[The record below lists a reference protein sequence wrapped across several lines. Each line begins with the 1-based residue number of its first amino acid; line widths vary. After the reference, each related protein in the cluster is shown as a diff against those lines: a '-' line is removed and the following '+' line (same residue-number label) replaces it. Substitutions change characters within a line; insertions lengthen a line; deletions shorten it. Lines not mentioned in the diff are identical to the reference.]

1 MRVYEERGVKI
12 EDDTSN
18 EQINLVYFLFWTST
32 YELLSV
38 ALFFWVDLLPWYG
51 DTKINNF
58 GTKYVYFNSKKLHT
72 ITCTLRAG
80 GLVGWLFCE
89 RRSRKLRTL
98 LASSPEQARPPARR
112 LQNTWPDAQGLV
124 SEENGLS
131 AALVGVYENEFGF
144 IKRATGVTTSN
155 RSTYKGKN
163 LQFSLLFADGG
174 QGFNVSSVGQ
184 AVVLPQV
191 SRESFILSHM
201 LCRTS
206 VLQISWGTQKEQHCW
221 LL

>member
-1 MRVYEERGVKI
+1 M
-12 EDDTSN
+12 
-18 EQINLVYFLFWTST
+18 
-32 YELLSV
+32 
-38 ALFFWVDLLPWYG
+38 
-51 DTKINNF
+51 
-58 GTKYVYFNSKKLHT
+58 
-72 ITCTLRAG
+72 
-80 GLVGWLFCE
+80 
-89 RRSRKLRTL
+89 
-98 LASSPEQARPPARR
+98 
-112 LQNTWPDAQGLV
+112 
-124 SEENGLS
+124 
-131 AALVGVYENEFGF
+131 GVYENEFGF

-206 VLQISWGTQKEQHCW
+206 VLQIS
-221 LL
+221 